1 MSLDAID
8 QAFVARWQARGPL
21 PPRPRPAT
29 EESAPSAPTATPE
42 QSAPAAT
49 PGQPAAAVCPP
60 VQPDPGDAAL
70 VARLLAAGGSQ
81 WSALADEVE
90 AARVAGHRTVGI
102 TGGERGEGRT
112 TLVAGLAHTLRG
124 RGRDVVVLT
133 AGPVAPAR
141 TGLPSDGGRQHDK
154 RIVLIDAGIWFP
166 PGPIRRQRLMMAS
179 LGCDAAILV
188 RRADRAAAPAWATA
202 LAALGVTV
210 LGEVVTFAPAAGDAA

>member
-8 QAFVARWQARGPL
+8 QAFIARWQARGPL
-21 PPRPRPAT
+21 APRPRPVT
-29 EESAPSAPTATPE
+29 EESAPATSAP
-42 QSAPAAT
+42 APAAT
-49 PGQPAAAVCPP
+49 PEQPATAVCPP

-90 AARVAGHRTVGI
+90 AARLAGHRTIGI
-102 TGGERGEGRT
+102 TGGERCEGRT
-112 TLVAGLAHTLRG
+112 TLVAGLAHTLRR

-133 AGPVAPAR
+133 SSPASAIR

-210 LGEVVTFAPAAGDAA
+210 LGEVVTFAPAAAGDAA